1 MSDDRAA
8 DMFCKP
14 AATVHR
20 ALASCPSAPGAA
32 NRLHAGYTRH
42 PVGPI
47 VACAMAPAQ
56 APSEKSSTAA
66 CRQTSCHPDCAS
78 SGPMHRCSRHN
89 PPHASGD
96 SLPHHG
102 MIAVRAAPAH
112 SPHAPE
118 AAPGKGHSSVAPA
131 TWRVAPPDRKTG
143 NLPYHARTC
152 VAWHRTARRHDTDN
166 HTKAWPFPSFRQ
178 HLTDPAQSAGSS
190 HPSDDWWGHWP
201 TAGCRNRRF
210 PWAATA
216 WRRRW
221 ARPPRH

>member
-78 SGPMHRCSRHN
+78 SGPTRRCSRHT

-102 MIAVRAAPAH
+102 MIAARSAPAR
-112 SPHAPE
+112 SPHAPD
-118 AAPGKGHSSVAPA
+118 AARRTCRSAGAHAAMP
-131 TWRVAPPDRKTG
+131 APPAGHTKDNVPCRV
-143 NLPYHARTC
+143 LPC
-152 VAWHRTARRHDTDN
+152 CAWHRKAHRRCTHN